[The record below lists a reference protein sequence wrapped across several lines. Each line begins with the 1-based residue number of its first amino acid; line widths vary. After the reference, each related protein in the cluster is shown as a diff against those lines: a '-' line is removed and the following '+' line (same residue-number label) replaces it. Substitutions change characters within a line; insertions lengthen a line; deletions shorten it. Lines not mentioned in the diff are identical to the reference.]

1 MATIAA
7 FLVLSGGT
15 AVALSGFYTA
25 ASDGKKA
32 VRSFACT
39 GGRSRFNV

>member
-15 AVALSGFYTA
+15 AVALSGSDTA
-25 ASDGKKA
+25 AGDGRPFGA
-32 VRSFACT
+32 SLAQA
-39 GGRSRFNV
+39 